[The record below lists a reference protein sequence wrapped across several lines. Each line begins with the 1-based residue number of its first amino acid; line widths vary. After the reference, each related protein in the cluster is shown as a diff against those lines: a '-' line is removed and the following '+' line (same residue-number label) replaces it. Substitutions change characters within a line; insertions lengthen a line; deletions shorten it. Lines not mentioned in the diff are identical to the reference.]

1 MALKALD
8 DVFDRALLVG
18 AQDAA
23 RDGELTGSKVTGP
36 IEVCFLKLRA
46 A

>member
-8 DVFDRALLVG
+8 DVFDRGLLVG

-23 RDGELTGSKVTGP
+23 RDGELAGFEVTRPIKVY
-36 IEVCFLKLRA
+36 VLKLRA

>member
-1 MALKALD
+1 MVLEALD

-23 RDGELTGSKVTGP
+23 RDGELTGSKVTRP
-36 IEVCFLKLRA
+36 IKVYVLKLRA
-46 A
+46 T